1 MFSTIFVSL
10 QKKDMIEIL
19 VLLVVSVVFL
29 LVKKKTMGTTENL
42 NYTSNSDILSE
53 KYKSLKPFK
62 SFLLIWIVLLVI
74 GSIISCV
81 YCINI
86 GVPVM
91 IPIIII
97 LTGINIF
104 MIMKFMMIIDF
115 LFDLNNKIDN

>member
-1 MFSTIFVSL
+1 
-10 QKKDMIEIL
+10 
-19 VLLVVSVVFL
+19 
-29 LVKKKTMGTTENL
+29 MGTTENL

-62 SFLLIWIVLLVI
+62 SFLRICKVILLI

-81 YCINI
+81 YCIYME
-86 GVPVM
+86 VPVM
-91 IPIIII
+91 VPIIII